1 MDQNIGFIGLG
12 NMGLPI
18 ARNLAKAG
26 YRVRVYN
33 RTPSRAEPLLEMDN
47 VAVVHSPSEAAEPGG
62 IVFTMLIDDEAV
74 EHLTVGGD
82 GLAAQLGP
90 EGLHISMSTIA
101 PATSTRLAQLG
112 SGYLA
117 APVFGRPDNAAS
129 AELIVLS
136 AGMAQARERARPLLG
151 VIGSTLYELG
161 DDPATANA
169 LKLVGNF
176 LLMSAMEALSKAFAF
191 AEKNQVPRKLAAEIL
206 TETPLMANAYKL
218 YGAAIADGK
227 FTPPGVTIKDTV
239 ELLGGW
245 CDTLPAGLVD

>member
-12 NMGLPI
+12 SMGLPI

-47 VAVVHSPSEAAEPGG
+47 VAVVRSPSEAAEPGG

-74 EHLTVGGD
+74 EHLTVGED

-101 PATSTRLAQLG
+101 PETSTRLAQLG

-206 TETPLMANAYKL
+206 IETSLMANAYKL

-227 FTPPGVTIKDTV
+227 FTPPGATIKDTV

-245 CDTLPAGLVD
+245 CDTLPAGLAD